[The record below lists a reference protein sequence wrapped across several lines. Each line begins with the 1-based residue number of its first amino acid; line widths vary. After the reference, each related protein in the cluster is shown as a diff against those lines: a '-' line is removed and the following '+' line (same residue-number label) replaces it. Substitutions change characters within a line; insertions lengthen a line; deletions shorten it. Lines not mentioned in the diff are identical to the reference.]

1 MNVPKHIAIVM
12 DGNGRWA
19 AQRGL
24 PRHSGHKAGVEALR
38 AIVKAC
44 RELHIGA
51 LTVFA
56 FSTEN
61 WRRPAEEVVRLMGL
75 FMESLQN
82 EVAELNR
89 NGVRL
94 RFIGERKALSV
105 RLQTRIAEAEQLTAA
120 NTELQLIIAIAYGG
134 RWDIVEAARAVAR
147 RCQSGA
153 ITAEAIDEETFR
165 AGLSLQFVSEPD
177 LFIRTGGERRISNFL
192 LWQLAYAEL
201 YFCEALW
208 PDFTRAELDAA
219 LEYFAQRQRRFG
231 LTGAQVETR

>member
-1 MNVPKHIAIVM
+1 MAERQA
-12 DGNGRWA
+12 DLA
-19 AQRGL
+19 
-24 PRHSGHKAGVEALR
+24 RHSHPDTRSVRLGREDRLDVEALR